1 MHAERGHDLNHRRRL
16 RLGPRRRRRF
26 HSRESRRPEPACGR
40 GAAGRQPGRIRL
52 HRNPAKT
59 GAACADRLRRNPT
72 RPAYRHARTRSGAS
86 PRLPPARRTA
96 AWMPGFE
103 SGHDG
108 GCVRARRAGDRPGSA
123 RAAFGFAGLRRKR
136 GPFAALDFSGKR
148 LRSRRRRRRA
158 LHSASSDSG
167 GNGGRLRRSTS
178 AESGCGAAPPV
189 LLYRGAGLR
198 LGKDAAPPPVRR
210 PGRRK
215 RLIGSCPQ
223 PMILQQAATPA

>member
-108 GCVRARRAGDRPGSA
+108 GCVRARRAGDRPASA
-123 RAAFGFAGLRRKR
+123 RAAFGFVGLRRER

-148 LRSRRRRRRA
+148 LRGRSSGPAVSGRRFATREGCRPAAGAPSGTTEKTYRFLPA
-158 LHSASSDSG
+158 ADDITTG
-167 GNGGRLRRSTS
+167 GNARM
-178 AESGCGAAPPV
+178 
-189 LLYRGAGLR
+189 
-198 LGKDAAPPPVRR
+198 RR
-210 PGRRK
+210 PLR
-215 RLIGSCPQ
+215 C
-223 PMILQQAATPA
+223 A

>member
-59 GAACADRLRRNPT
+59 GAACADRLRRNPA

-123 RAAFGFAGLRRKR
+123 RAAFGFAGLQRKR

-167 GNGGRLRRSTS
+167 GNG
-178 AESGCGAAPPV
+178 AVCGARLQRKAAAGPLLRSCCIGAPVCDSGRVPPRRRRAV
-189 LLYRGAGLR
+189 RDD
-198 LGKDAAPPPVRR
+198 GKDLSVLARSR
-210 PGRRK
+210 
-215 RLIGSCPQ
+215 
-223 PMILQQAATPA
+223 